1 MLITFGIFLILHSVV
16 HILYAGQSWR
26 WFELRPGLLWPD
38 GSWMFSRLLGES
50 TIRSLAGSLLIL
62 AALGLLVG
70 GTGLLFKQDWWRPA
84 TMIAAA
90 LSSAI
95 YLVFWDGK
103 FQFLDAKGGVGLLI
117 NLAILVLIFVFKFPV

>member
-26 WFELRPGLLWPD
+26 RFELRPGLLWPD
-38 GSWMFSRLLGES
+38 GSWLFSRLLGES

>member
-1 MLITFGIFLILHSVV
+1 MLIIFGIFLILHSVV

-38 GSWMFSRLLGES
+38 SSWSFSGLLGES
-50 TIRSLAGSLLIL
+50 TIRSLVGWLLMV
-62 AALGLLVG
+62 AALGFLAGGVGVLLNQG
-70 GTGLLFKQDWWRPA
+70 WWRQA
-84 TMIAAA
+84 VMVAAA

-103 FQFLDAKGGVGLLI
+103 LQYLDAKGGVGVLI
-117 NLAILVLIFVFKFPV
+117 NLAILVLTLIIKLPA